1 MKNGNAN
8 TNNSNNTAGSA
19 ATNHQ
24 TAVPRPGS
32 GIVALILLLITGTP
46 NGCRYSLLH
55 RVDDGSLDEDAIVN
69 ANPVLQQKLGF
80 RPNEFVIVLPGHQ
93 QGWLL
98 IGHVFDE
105 QEIGAGRKGRA
116 GNYV

>member
-1 MKNGNAN
+1 MEMQ
-8 TNNSNNTAGSA
+8 TPTI
-19 ATNHQ
+19 ATIRQEAQRQ
-24 TAVPRPGS
+24 TTKPQCPGPDLAS
-32 GIVALILLLITGTP
+32 SPLSYCSSQALP
-46 NGCRYSLLH
+46 NGWRYSLLH

-69 ANPVLQQKLGF
+69 ANPLFQQKLGF

-105 QEIGAGRKGRA
+105 QEIGAGRKGSA